1 MEIEDLLY
9 SRLKNYAGL
18 AALVGDR
25 IEPVIFPREYPMPA
39 VTYRRGRTLPRDSQM
54 GVDSGIARP
63 WFEVRGYA
71 ESYTGARN
79 IAKQIRLALERW
91 MDDANGVGDTYIK
104 DEFEDYDPEVNL
116 YFRAVVAEVVHR
128 EDLP

>member
-1 MEIEDLLY
+1 
-9 SRLKNYAGL
+9 
-18 AALVGDR
+18 
-25 IEPVIFPREYPMPA
+25 
-39 VTYRRGRTLPRDSQM
+39 
-54 GVDSGIARP
+54 
-63 WFEVRGYA
+63 VRGYA